1 MTLRQV
7 GAASQEERIG
17 DLQIFIRLVLTC
29 CQLFQ
34 ATLNTDWH
42 EERKRWAWTQVTA
55 HHGVS

>member
-17 DLQIFIRLVLTC
+17 DLQIFIRPVLTY

-34 ATLNTDWH
+34 AMLNTDWR